1 MLNCIYKIISALE
14 SMRNIHL
21 VKWLILFRV
30 NDHTQI
36 LKHIDLKFLIL
47 VDISNKVTDFDLKG
61 A

>member
-1 MLNCIYKIISALE
+1 
-14 SMRNIHL
+14 MRNIHL

-47 VDISNKVTDFDLKG
+47 LRVDISNKVTDFDLKG

>member
-1 MLNCIYKIISALE
+1 
-14 SMRNIHL
+14 MRNIHL